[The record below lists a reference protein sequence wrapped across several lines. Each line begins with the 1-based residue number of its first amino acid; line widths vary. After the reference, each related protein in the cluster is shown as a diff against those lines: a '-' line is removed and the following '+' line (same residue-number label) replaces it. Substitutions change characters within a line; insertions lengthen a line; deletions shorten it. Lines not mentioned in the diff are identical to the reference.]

1 MNVFKWLFKPF
12 LEEKAEKEEKKNT
25 GYYEMD
31 EETKASISL
40 FAKYIAVDYIAAC
53 LSKVPIK
60 TIYNGKENK
69 ADLFYILN
77 YRPNSSQNASDF
89 FMSFGFNIFGMG
101 KYWHLSKIHNGSL
114 QILFKSQSR
123 IQQKCILNLYLM
135 GTFLQIRS
143 ITVMMLFTWGMRGTR
158 MKTAIYC

>member
-53 LSKVPIK
+53 LSKVQIK
-60 TIYNGKENK
+60 TIYN
-69 ADLFYILN
+69 
-77 YRPNSSQNASDF
+77 
-89 FMSFGFNIFGMG
+89 
-101 KYWHLSKIHNGSL
+101 
-114 QILFKSQSR
+114 
-123 IQQKCILNLYLM
+123 
-135 GTFLQIRS
+135 
-143 ITVMMLFTWGMRGTR
+143 
-158 MKTAIYC
+158 